1 MIRAR
6 ERRVRTWS
14 SDSGCDPGLV
24 PLEAAEAAAVGE
36 DVLRTW
42 TDLMEAEVEKMF
54 HDLKEIIHE
63 NEGET

>member
-1 MIRAR
+1 M
-6 ERRVRTWS
+6 RTWS

-24 PLEAAEAAAVGE
+24 PLEGAEAAAVGE

-42 TDLMEAEVEKMF
+42 TDIMEAEVEKMF

>member
-1 MIRAR
+1 M
-6 ERRVRTWS
+6 RTWS

-24 PLEAAEAAAVGE
+24 PLEGAEAAAVGE

>member
-24 PLEAAEAAAVGE
+24 PLEAAEAAIAVE
-36 DVLRTW
+36 VLRTW

>member
-1 MIRAR
+1 M
-6 ERRVRTWS
+6 RTWS

-24 PLEAAEAAAVGE
+24 PLEGAEAAATGE

-42 TDLMEAEVEKMF
+42 TGLMEAEVEKMF

>member
-14 SDSGCDPGLV
+14 SDSGCEPGLL
-24 PLEAAEAAAVGE
+24 PLEGAEAAAVVE
-36 DVLRTW
+36 EVLRTW
-42 TDLMEAEVEKMF
+42 TGLMEAEVEKMF

>member
-14 SDSGCDPGLV
+14 SDSGCEPGL
-24 PLEAAEAAAVGE
+24 LTMEGAEE
-36 DVLRTW
+36 VLRTW
-42 TDLMEAEVEKMF
+42 TGLMEAELEKMF